1 MYTGFHEWLACSRT
15 HNSGGHLSGKLA
27 KMPGGSNEETAR
39 PCGQC
44 YVPWNMQATFLTC
57 DPGVQKQWERP
68 GSGHTLSFET
78 AVSPS
83 ARETIA
89 RAIATLDHVGL
100 GEYYQQSVCLAT
112 YQVTGA
118 APEACFC
125 KRDAVGTPLSS
136 TRGLSH
142 VSHGAANHSIVD
154 VPAETLA
161 LIDGMTV
168 VDRMVYATAKER
180 LFADLS
186 RMEAVTKRSVC
197 VACTCNGCP
206 RCLGGVI

>member
-1 MYTGFHEWLACSRT
+1 MNAQML
-15 HNSGGHLSGKLA
+15 
-27 KMPGGSNEETAR
+27 PGESNEEKTLSQTR

-44 YVPWNMQATFLTC
+44 YVPWNMQATFLSC
-57 DPGVQKQWERP
+57 DPSIRKQWQRP

-78 AVSPS
+78 AVNPS
-83 ARETIA
+83 AREIVA

-100 GEYYQQSVCLAT
+100 VEYYQQSVCLAT

-125 KRDAVGTPLSS
+125 KRDALGTTLSS
-136 TRGLSH
+136 TRGSSH

-186 RMEAVTKRSVC
+186 RMEAETKRSVVC
-197 VACTCNGCP
+197 S
-206 RCLGGVI
+206 